1 MCLPSGSRLFT
12 SHPHRPSS
20 KCFAPRSKA
29 KWIDFFFSLSSSP
42 CIQIFFFSS
51 EFCAMAI
58 NPDKVVSDRGAVTHV
73 AAGAKSEHSGRRD
86 ANTLEMCAGGFIVAY
101 FIWNMAGACSDVYFA
116 RVNRDVLRRRAHVR
130 RCLLSVR
137 WFLPQK
143 LVKMSCV
150 VIQAPLKNLLKAI
163 RHKREL
169 KCRVISALSS
179 LNSVT
184 HKELHPPLSFTK
196 LCSQSQLHFPF
207 VYNLKNFNI
216 DSFEK
221 VLILGMFSII
231 SPNLQ
236 SVIAKHKSVLFV
248 KTRPVLSG

>member
-12 SHPHRPSS
+12 FHPRRPSS
-20 KCFAPRSKA
+20 KRFAPRSKSEM
-29 KWIDFFFSLSSSP
+29 DRFLFLP
-42 CIQIFFFSS
+42 LFFSS
-51 EFCAMAI
+51 HPNIFFQFWVLCHG
-58 NPDKVVSDRGAVTHV
+58 DKSWQGGFRQRAVTHV

>member
-1 MCLPSGSRLFT
+1 MSV
-12 SHPHRPSS
+12 
-20 KCFAPRSKA
+20 FA
-29 KWIDFFFSLSSSP
+29 
-42 CIQIFFFSS
+42 C
-51 EFCAMAI
+51 
-58 NPDKVVSDRGAVTHV
+58 
-73 AAGAKSEHSGRRD
+73 
-86 ANTLEMCAGGFIVAY
+86 
-101 FIWNMAGACSDVYFA
+101 
-116 RVNRDVLRRRAHVR
+116 VNRDVLRREHTYTAVY
-130 RCLLSVR
+130 CQWDDFGDGFLL
-137 WFLPQK
+137 QK

-163 RHKREL
+163 RHKRKL

-236 SVIAKHKSVLFV
+236 SVIAKHKSILFV